1 MLYPGWTTV
10 GGECVQMELLVAP
23 DVVGPSTIAIRMAVT
38 APDRFDVLPPA
49 VATPQESLRS
59 ALIQLRSNPNSAAH
73 HRKVAAALRTLGR
86 DAHADKSDE
95 QARRIEERVVAQE
108 TTRHVPDLQQR
119 LADRARHADRA
130 GIV

>member
-1 MLYPGWTTV
+1 M
-10 GGECVQMELLVAP
+10 AP

-73 HRKVAAALRTLGR
+73 HRKVAARC
-86 DAHADKSDE
+86 
-95 QARRIEERVVAQE
+95 AR
-108 TTRHVPDLQQR
+108 
-119 LADRARHADRA
+119 
-130 GIV
+130 